1 MAKPSR
7 YKLRILK
14 WKCFGRLRIAI
25 NSIFITARNLSVFLR
40 RGSAKENFGFIQ
52 SLPSILHLAILI
64 LYLLGILPSPA
75 YAMEQISLR
84 SYPELSLQVPNPME
98 TSKLP
103 ARKTFQVNHEEFIL
117 QFFFNE
123 RDVFGYILKRNK
135 RRPIHFRWCFFRS
148 CEENPYDYKKVIAQ
162 AFNPPYNSGFFS
174 IRFPSYLN
182 YSFQG
187 IEFSSPK

>member
-1 MAKPSR
+1 MTKPSR
-7 YKLRILK
+7 HNIRTLK
-14 WKCFGRLRIAI
+14 AKCFGRLHIAK
-25 NSIFITARNLSVFLR
+25 NSVFIITRNLSVLLKE
-40 RGSAKENFGFIQ
+40 GSATENLEVTK
-52 SLPSILHLAILI
+52 SLTSPLHLVTLI
-64 LYLLGILPSPA
+64 LCLLWTLPSPA
-75 YAMEQISLR
+75 YAVEQVSLR
-84 SYPELSLQVPNPME
+84 KYPELSLQVPNPME

-135 RRPIHFRWCFFRS
+135 SRPIHFRWCFFRS
-148 CEENPYDYKKVIAQ
+148 CEESPYDYKKVIAQ
-162 AFNPPYNSGFFS
+162 AFNPPYDSGFFS
-174 IRFPSYLN
+174 IKFPAYLN